1 MDTAEL
7 KKLQEENRQLK
18 ETVRQL
24 NQTLNRMLEHYYKRI

>member
-7 KKLQEENRQLK
+7 NKLQEENRQLK

-24 NQTLNRMLEHYYKRI
+24 NQTLNRMLEQYIVKK

>member
-24 NQTLNRMLEHYYKRI
+24 NQTLNRMLEQYIVKK

>member
-24 NQTLNRMLEHYYKRI
+24 NQTLNRMLEHYIVKK